1 MAKEL
6 CGLPS
11 GPSAVSGP
19 PPPPPGPPPPPMPTS
34 SGSDDSAS
42 RSALFA
48 QINQGEAI
56 THGEYF
62 GKKSW
67 YSKLLGPNLT
77 N

>member
-19 PPPPPGPPPPPMPTS
+19 PPPPPGPPPPPVPTS

-67 YSKLLGPNLT
+67 YNKLLGPNLT